1 MSKIV
6 YYIGAGAS
14 YGENRTVLHSSGLS
28 SVDEIIIN
36 AGLPI
41 VSEIASRLRTF
52 HKYVDGIITSV
63 ENNVIEIWGLRFT
76 EVNKVLEDTKQE
88 LLKDIAWLHNE
99 TIKHATID
107 TFAKKLY
114 LSGKTSDYK
123 RLEKVLCL
131 YLVWEQ
137 LDHRGDQRYDTFLA
151 SVLTENGLQLPGEI
165 SVVSWNYD
173 SQFEI
178 AYDNY
183 SKNRL
188 FVYDKFGDVQDLPN
202 CGRIFKVNGSAS
214 FRGMPTPLEIGAG
227 KIDKGV
233 ALLWYFNQCDAQ
245 IDLDG
250 FEQIHPRLSFAWE
263 QGEHAN
269 ENMMKAIQKTVS
281 DTETLVVIG
290 YSFPFF
296 NRTVDRE
303 IFNYMDHLN
312 TIYIQD
318 PSASEISQNIQ
329 NVMSDLQ
336 KAQNVRIITKA
347 NCNQFFLPPEL

>member
-1 MSKIV
+1 MSKII

-14 YGENRTVLHSSGLS
+14 YGEKRTVLHPSGLN

-41 VSEIASRLRTF
+41 VSEIVSRLRTF
-52 HKYVDGIITSV
+52 HKYVDGINTSV
-63 ENNVIEIWGLRFT
+63 ENNEIEIWGLRFT
-76 EVNKVLEDTKQE
+76 EVNKELEDSKQK
-88 LLKDIAWLHNE
+88 LLEDIAWLHNE

-123 RLEKVLCL
+123 RLGKVLCL

-137 LDHRGDQRYDTFLA
+137 LDHRSDQRYDTFLA
-151 SVLTENGLQLPGEI
+151 SVLTENELQLPREI

-178 AYDNY
+178 AYSNY
-183 SKNRL
+183 SNNGL
-188 FVYDKFGDVQDLPN
+188 FVFDKFGDVQDLPN

-233 ALLWYFNQCDAQ
+233 ALLWYYNHCDVHVDIKGFDQ
-245 IDLDG
+245 IR
-250 FEQIHPRLSFAWE
+250 PRLSFAWE
-263 QGEHAN
+263 QGEMAN
-269 ENMMKAIQKTVS
+269 EKMMKAIQKTVS
-281 DTETLVVIG
+281 DAETLVVIG

-296 NRTVDRE
+296 NRSVDRG

-318 PSASEISQNIQ
+318 PSAGEISQNIL
-329 NVMSDLQ
+329 NVMTDLQ

-347 NCNQFFLPPEL
+347 NCIQFFLPPEL

>member
-6 YYIGAGAS
+6 YYFGAGAS
-14 YGENRTVLHSSGLS
+14 YGENRTILHPSGLN

-52 HKYVDGIITSV
+52 HKYVDGINTSV
-63 ENNVIEIWGLRFT
+63 ENNVIEIWGIRFT
-76 EVNKVLEDTKQE
+76 GVKKELEDTKQE

-151 SVLTENGLQLPGEI
+151 SVLTEKGLQLPSEI

-178 AYDNY
+178 AYSNY
-183 SKNRL
+183 SDNRL
-188 FVYDKFGDVQDLPN
+188 FVFDKFGDVQDLPN

-214 FRGMPTPLEIGAG
+214 FRGMPTPLEIGAE
-227 KIDKGV
+227 KIDEGV
-233 ALLWYFNQCDAQ
+233 ALLWYYNQCDAQ
-245 IDLDG
+245 IDIDG

-263 QGEHAN
+263 QGEQTN
-269 ENMMKAIQKTVS
+269 ENMLKAIEETVS
-281 DTETLVVIG
+281 DAEVLVVVG

-296 NRTVDRE
+296 NRSVDRD
-303 IFNYMDHLN
+303 IFGFMNQLE

-318 PSASEISQNIQ
+318 PSAGEISQNIQ